1 MQIAGLTSFAP
12 STGIVNPAQAVILS
26 AHFPPAAQAGSSQ
39 ASAQNSAQKSAQTAA
54 QAAAQAA
61 AQTAAQAE
69 AQASAQAS
77 AQTSSQTGTPASSP
91 TSSQGGSTAT
101 AGPGGGGAA
110 KATQAQAAADAAAIA
125 QEMMVAGYSTTVHG
139 TNYTGVVDSSAGVY
153 TGSVFNLAMAKST
166 GVSVEAVD
174 TALSMRIDELV

>member
-12 STGIVNPAQAVILS
+12 STGIANPAQAVILS

-39 ASAQNSAQKSAQTAA
+39 ASAQNSAQKS
-54 QAAAQAA
+54 